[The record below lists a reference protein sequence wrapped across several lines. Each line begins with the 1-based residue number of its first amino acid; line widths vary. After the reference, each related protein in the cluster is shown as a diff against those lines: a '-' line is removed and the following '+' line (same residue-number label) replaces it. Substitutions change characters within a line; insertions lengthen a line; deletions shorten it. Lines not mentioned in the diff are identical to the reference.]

1 MTQALFSCVINNGG
15 MRRIAQWTMRYSEEF
30 DDVFFVIFSPD
41 KIKTNKNLMHVQM
54 DEFNNT
60 FTEEVIAKYQA
71 TLKTQLGHRKF
82 SFKIA
87 DYMTL
92 AYIDFI
98 KIPTV
103 YDTHILGKPLH
114 DSILKTSKLQ
124 KFDGV
129 FFKNA
134 ITSMIDLMSFSFLRF
149 ENSWIK
155 VSGAY
160 VTNSKITSE
169 HLKKYYK
176 DQIENKTIFHIPL
189 PGAAEKKDL
198 SEYSQRKFKYDIY
211 TFARVHPQKGFHF
224 ILNNDWSKTGLTIRG
239 LDINL
244 LTSEGEAFL
253 AQKNITNL
261 NWTNSQSQLERD
273 ILSSRFILFPS
284 IYEPFGLALQE
295 ALSLG
300 AICICHK
307 NNSGHEEQITH
318 GINGF
323 LVDME
328 SEDWIL
334 IFEEL
339 KQMET
344 SKLDEISLNAIKSAN
359 FGDTNRNQS
368 FRAFIQQQNSA
379 LSCN

>member
-15 MRRIAQWTMRYSEEF
+15 MRRIAQWAFRYSEEF
-30 DDVFFVIFSPD
+30 DDVFFIIFSSD
-41 KIKTNKNLMHVQM
+41 DIKTNKNLMHVQL
-54 DEFNNT
+54 DKFNNI
-60 FTEEVIAKYQA
+60 FTEEIIEKYQSA
-71 TLKTQLGHRKF
+71 LKTQLGNREF

-114 DSILKTSKLQ
+114 DSILKTSNLL

-129 FFKNA
+129 FFKKA
-134 ITSMIDLMSFSFLRF
+134 ITSIVDLMSFSFLRF

-155 VSGAY
+155 HADAY
-160 VTNSKITSE
+160 ITNSEMTSE

-176 DQIENKTIFHIPL
+176 DQIENKNVFHIPL
-189 PGAAEKKDL
+189 PGADKKKEL
-198 SEYSQRKFKYDIY
+198 SEYSKRKFKYNIY

-224 ILNNDWSKTGLTIRG
+224 ILNNDWSKAGITTRG

-244 LTSEGEAFL
+244 LTSEGQKKL
-253 AQKNITNL
+253 TQKNITNL
-261 NWTNSQSQLERD
+261 SWTNSQSQLELD

-300 AICICHK
+300 SICICHT

-328 SEDWIL
+328 TEDWIS
-334 IFEEL
+334 IFDEL
-339 KQMET
+339 QKMDIK
-344 SKLDEISLNAIKSAN
+344 KLDEISRNAIQSVN
-359 FGDTNRNQS
+359 FGDKKRNQI
-368 FRAFIQQQNSA
+368 FHKFIQQQNSDF
-379 LSCN
+379 SCS